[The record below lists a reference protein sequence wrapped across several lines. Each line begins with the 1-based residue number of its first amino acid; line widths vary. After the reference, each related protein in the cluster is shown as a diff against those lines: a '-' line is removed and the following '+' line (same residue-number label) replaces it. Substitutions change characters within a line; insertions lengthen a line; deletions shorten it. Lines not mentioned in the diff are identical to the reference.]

1 MGKDKDIQYVEALG
15 IVGRRPGLNDEQTL
29 ELNIL
34 RINGGR
40 PMFDLRWWSE
50 GRPRYGVVLT
60 EKSLAELGELIDIYF
75 REHYDKAKGI
85 YPKRQQRSDI

>member
-60 EKSLAELGELIDIYF
+60 EKSLAELGELIEIYF

-85 YPKRQQRSDI
+85 YPKGQQRSDI

>member
-1 MGKDKDIQYVEALG
+1 MGDKDIQYVEMLG
-15 IVGRRPGLNDEQTL
+15 IVGRRPGLKDEQTL

-40 PMFDLRWWSE
+40 PMFDLRWWRE

-75 REHYDKAKGI
+75 REHYDQTKSI
-85 YPKRQQRSDI
+85 HSKRQPRSNL